1 MALFKSWK
9 QTKIKK
15 CKFLENEKKKSNW
28 KYIFSENAG
37 KREKYTIKKKKL
49 PKKTKKKKL
58 VFENLKKNHK
68 TVKKRKNKNEKERSI
83 SENPKKTQIWKWLF
97 SKSKKKKQTPK
108 LKTPFFEKQKKKS
121 LRNYHWSRRQR
132 SNMENR
138 NGKINFLLPIP
149 LPPPHMTAFLNKAHP
164 TSTSWLNGPQSK
176 PVSTIDPSRRGRG
189 GAISVYKCFG
199 WFWAGAARF
208 VRV

>member
-49 PKKTKKKKL
+49 PKKTKKNKL

-108 LKTPFFEKQKKKS
+108 LKTPFFEKQNKK
-121 LRNYHWSRRQR
+121 
-132 SNMENR
+132 
-138 NGKINFLLPIP
+138 
-149 LPPPHMTAFLNKAHP
+149 
-164 TSTSWLNGPQSK
+164 
-176 PVSTIDPSRRGRG
+176 PS
-189 GAISVYKCFG
+189 
-199 WFWAGAARF
+199 
-208 VRV
+208 